1 MTAHSSAVLAIAVL
15 VAPGATIARL
25 RLAAL
30 MGNHRPSRMP
40 SERLLPLVAAVSA
53 AVLVGTMTN
62 WLMALPAAGGGW
74 FAARRLVRKPKP
86 QVDPL
91 RLAAGWD
98 LLAAC
103 LRAGL
108 PVPSAVRAV
117 AGRIPGEGGQALRE
131 TAELLALGAD
141 AADAW
146 RPAASV
152 PSTAPLA
159 RGARRTARSG
169 TELAAVAAAL
179 ATDVRTSSGDLAEA
193 RAQRAAVLITGPLAL
208 CFLPAFLCLGI
219 VPVIAGLASRL
230 GLA

>member
-1 MTAHSSAVLAIAVL
+1 MGDR
-15 VAPGATIARL
+15 PARV
-25 RLAAL
+25 
-30 MGNHRPSRMP
+30 P
-40 SERLLPLVAAVSA
+40 SEHFLPLVAAVSA
-53 AVLVGTMTN
+53 AVLVATITN
-62 WLMALPAAGGGW
+62 WLMALPAAGAGW
-74 FAARRLVRKPKP
+74 FAARRLIRKPKP

-141 AADAW
+141 AVDAW

-159 RGARRTARSG
+159 RSAKRTARSG

-179 ATDVRTSSGDLAEA
+179 AADVRTSASDLAEA
-193 RAQRAAVLITGPLAL
+193 RAQRAAVLIAGPLAL

-219 VPVIAGLASRL
+219 VPVIAGLAGRL
-230 GLA
+230 GLAG

>member
-1 MTAHSSAVLAIAVL
+1 MTAHASVVLALAVL

-30 MGNHRPSRMP
+30 LGHRPTRMP
-40 SERLLPLVAAVSA
+40 SERLLPLVAAVSV
-53 AVLVGTMTN
+53 AVLAGTMTN
-62 WLMALPAAGGGW
+62 WLLALPAAGAGW
-74 FAARRLVRKPKP
+74 FVARRSLRKPKP
-86 QVDPL
+86 EVDPL

-141 AADAW
+141 ATDAW
-146 RPAASV
+146 RPVVNV

-179 ATDVRTSSGDLAEA
+179 AADVRISASDLAEA
-193 RAQRAAVLITGPLAL
+193 RAQRAAVLIAGPLAL
-208 CFLPAFLCLGI
+208 CFLPAFLCVGI
-219 VPVIAGLASRL
+219 VPVIAGLVGRL
-230 GLA
+230 GLTG